1 MPKKPTNAPVAVS
14 AALETKEEFIKQ
26 TALHLLLTLVSTNGK
41 LHMDQPRNAVEIA
54 TELAKLLKL

>member
-1 MPKKPTNAPVAVS
+1 MPKKPTNSPVEVSTAP
-14 AALETKEEFIKQ
+14 ETGEEFIRQ

-41 LHMDQPRNAVEIA
+41 LHLDQPRNAVEIA